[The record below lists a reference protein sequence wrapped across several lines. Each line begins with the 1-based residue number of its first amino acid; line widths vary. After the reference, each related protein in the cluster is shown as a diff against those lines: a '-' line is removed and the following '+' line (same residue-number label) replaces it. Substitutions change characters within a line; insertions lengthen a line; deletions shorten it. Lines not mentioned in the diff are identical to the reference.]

1 MADDPYIDALSRRA
15 ANLACRELG
24 LGDAF
29 GEAVSEQVY
38 KAVHSAFLARS
49 GPARS
54 YSKFFMLSES
64 AETNIACSDEQ
75 EVARFL
81 VSRPCV
87 AWVVFS
93 TDKAARQMSEALAGV
108 AAVGIGLLAV

>member
-15 ANLACRELG
+15 AKLACRDLG

-54 YSKFFMLSES
+54 YSKFFMLSEG
-64 AETNIACSDEQ
+64 AEMNIVCSDEH

-93 TDKAARQMSEALAGV
+93 TDKAARLMSEALLGAASAGL
-108 AAVGIGLLAV
+108 GLLAA